1 MKKLL
6 IVILTMMMIL
16 FFIACTPAG
25 PFTLTVN
32 ITGTGT
38 VTLNPIGGTYEAGT
52 VLTLTATPDSNYT
65 FTGWSGDLSGS
76 TNPTT
81 ITMDSNKTVSVSFIE
96 KSFPNEWLI
105 LMYQD
110 GDVNISSLLWK
121 DVNEMEKGLYNL
133 QQADSNLYDK
143 VKVVVLW
150 DGSSS
155 NDSKLYELGP
165 EASENTTISS
175 NTIDLT
181 STASW
186 ISGEVNMGSGTTVT
200 NYLDWAMTNYTDYAH
215 VIFILSDHGGGPGK
229 GPITKAICWDD
240 HSGDDYLSTDELAQA
255 IADAGFSTTNKLA
268 ILGMDACLMGSTEE
282 AYQYRDVAEYFVASP
297 QSEQG
302 DGWEYGDGNSSS
314 GYGWIDHIVNDMSA
328 SELSIVMAQSYKSN
342 FSGDQTMSAID
353 LSLIEELKT
362 AIDDLGTAINSAGS
376 SARSAAK
383 TVMNNAYTYDSWN
396 FPYIK
401 DFGDFCIK
409 LANSTNSNITSAIKD
424 AATTAGS
431 ALGNAVLWAYGPSY
445 SGIGTSH
452 KKGLSIVGSYQ
463 SFYSTLD
470 FNGGGWS
477 TLLNA
482 W

>member
-1 MKKLL
+1 LY
-6 IVILTMMMIL
+6 T
-16 FFIACTPAG
+16 AG

-52 VLTLTATPDSNYT
+52 VVTLTATPDSNYT

-81 ITMDSNKTVSVSFIE
+81 ITMDSNKTFSVSFIE

-186 ISGEVNMGSGTTVT
+186 ISGEVNMG
-200 NYLDWAMTNYTDYAH
+200 
-215 VIFILSDHGGGPGK
+215 
-229 GPITKAICWDD
+229 
-240 HSGDDYLSTDELAQA
+240 
-255 IADAGFSTTNKLA
+255 
-268 ILGMDACLMGSTEE
+268 
-282 AYQYRDVAEYFVASP
+282 
-297 QSEQG
+297 
-302 DGWEYGDGNSSS
+302 
-314 GYGWIDHIVNDMSA
+314 
-328 SELSIVMAQSYKSN
+328 
-342 FSGDQTMSAID
+342 
-353 LSLIEELKT
+353 
-362 AIDDLGTAINSAGS
+362 
-376 SARSAAK
+376 
-383 TVMNNAYTYDSWN
+383 
-396 FPYIK
+396 
-401 DFGDFCIK
+401 
-409 LANSTNSNITSAIKD
+409 
-424 AATTAGS
+424 
-431 ALGNAVLWAYGPSY
+431 
-445 SGIGTSH
+445 
-452 KKGLSIVGSYQ
+452 
-463 SFYSTLD
+463 
-470 FNGGGWS
+470 
-477 TLLNA
+477 
-482 W
+482 